1 MITQIEIDGFKTLQK
16 VILPLRPFQVFA
28 GPNNVGKSNLFDA
41 LRLLSLLPDH
51 DLPKILQS
59 IRGEPYEL
67 FSQQSNGTYAKRM
80 RLAVELLL
88 DNQFQD
94 EFEGEVKLKR
104 NWLRYEVEIER
115 DDGDNG
121 ARLQIASEQLLL
133 KLSDERLPWPVSRA
147 FRETYLRFPRR
158 NAPYIS
164 LNESGEMIVHQD
176 GAERGRPRTMR
187 RGTRQSILFV
197 IRDASEFPH
206 ICAVRNELQRWRF
219 VHLEPEVMRGPNAVD
234 GPDQLDSNGKYLAA
248 TLQRII
254 KADPSMQAEISAWVR
269 QFITGAR
276 ELHVQHL
283 KELHQYLVELQTQ
296 DGRRFSSRVLS
307 DGTLRLL
314 GLLALQYDPNQ
325 AGVICLEEPENGV
338 HPRRLETVVSLLKGM
353 ATNPEA
359 TDFPLDDLQPLR
371 QILMN
376 THSPHLVDQLQP
388 EDLVLVEAVE
398 RFAQNGKAPER
409 HTIYRPVV
417 PPIWGPLLASPN
429 HEATKERLH
438 RLLEEQELGAL
449 WTHGALG
456 GIP

>member
-1 MITQIEIDGFKTLQK
+1 MITQIEIDGFKTLQN
-16 VILPLRPFQVFA
+16 VTVPLRPFQVFA

-41 LRLLSLLPDH
+41 LRLLSMLPDH

-59 IRGEPYEL
+59 IRGAPPEI
-67 FSQQSNGTYAKRM
+67 FTQQPDGTYAKRL
-80 RLAVELLL
+80 RLAVDLLL
-88 DNQFQD
+88 DHQFYD
-94 EFEGEVKLKR
+94 EFVGDVKLKQT
-104 NWLRYEVEIER
+104 WLRYEVEIER
-115 DDGDNG
+115 EEQDHGVHIQLAG
-121 ARLQIASEQLLL
+121 EQLFV
-133 KLSDERLPWPVSRA
+133 KSSDEPLPWPGNRA
-147 FRETYLRFPRR
+147 FRDAYLHYVRR
-158 NAPYIS
+158 HAPYFS
-164 LNESGEMIVHQD
+164 LDENREMRIYGDVS
-176 GAERGRPRTMR
+176 EREQPRTMR
-187 RGTRQSILFV
+187 RSPRQSILSV

-219 VHLEPEVMRGPNAVD
+219 VHLEPEAMREANAVD
-234 GPDQLDSNGKYLAA
+234 GPDQLESNGKYLAA

-254 KADPSMQAEISAWVR
+254 KADPSVQTEISAWVR
-269 QFITGAR
+269 QFIPGAR
-276 ELHVQHL
+276 ELHIQHL
-283 KELHQYLVELQTQ
+283 KEVHQYLLELQIQ

-338 HPRRLETVVSLLKGM
+338 HPRRLETVVTLLKGM
-353 ATNPEA
+353 ATNPAA
-359 TDFPLDDLQPLR
+359 TDFPLDDLPPLR

-398 RFAQNGKAPER
+398 RFTQNGKAPER

-417 PPIWGPLLASPN
+417 PPIGGPLLASPSD
-429 HEATKERLH
+429 EATKERLQS
-438 RLLEEQELGAL
+438 LLAEQELGAL
-449 WTHGALG
+449 WTNGALG

>member
-1 MITQIEIDGFKTLQK
+1 MITQVEIDGFKTLQN
-16 VILPLRPFQVFA
+16 VIVPLRPFQVFA

-41 LRLLSLLPDH
+41 LRLLSMLPDH

-59 IRGEPYEL
+59 IRGDPYEI
-67 FSQQSNGTYAKRM
+67 FSQQPDGTYAKQL
-80 RLAVELLL
+80 RLAVEILL
-88 DNQFQD
+88 DHQFQD
-94 EFEGEVKLKR
+94 EFEGEVNLKR

-115 DDGDNG
+115 DDSDNG
-121 ARLQIASEQLLL
+121 TRVQIAGEQLLL
-133 KLSDERLPWPVSRA
+133 KLSNDRLPWRASPA
-147 FRETYLRFPRR
+147 FREAHLRFPRR

-164 LNESGEMIVHQD
+164 LSDNGEMIVHQD

-187 RGTRQSILFV
+187 RGTRQSILSV

-206 ICAVRNELQRWRF
+206 ICAVRHELQRWRF
-219 VHLEPEVMRGPNAVD
+219 VHLEPEAMREPNAVD

-254 KADPSMQAEISAWVR
+254 KADPSVQTEISVWVR
-269 QFITGAR
+269 QFIPGAR

-338 HPRRLETVVSLLKGM
+338 HPRRLETVVTLLKSM

-359 TDFPLDDLQPLR
+359 EDFPPDDLPPLR

-388 EDLVLVEAVE
+388 EDLILVEAVE
-398 RFAQNGKAPER
+398 RFTQPSKTPER
-409 HTIYRPVV
+409 HTVYRPVV
-417 PPIWGPLLASPN
+417 SPTWGPLFPSASN
-429 HEATKERLH
+429 DATKERLH
-438 RLLEEQELGAL
+438 RLLEDQELGAL
-449 WTHGALG
+449 WTDGALG
-456 GIP
+456 GVP

>member
-1 MITQIEIDGFKTLQK
+1 MITQIEIDGFKTLQSAI
-16 VILPLRPFQVFA
+16 VPLRPFQVFA

-41 LRLLSLLPDH
+41 LRLLSMLPDH

-59 IRGEPYEL
+59 IRGDPYEI
-67 FSQQSNGTYAKRM
+67 FSQQPNGEYANRI
-80 RLAVELLL
+80 RLAVDLLL
-88 DNQFQD
+88 DQQFQD

-115 DDGDNG
+115 TDGENG
-121 ARLQIASEQLLL
+121 TRVQIASEQLLP
-133 KLSDERLPWPVSRA
+133 KFSDQRLPWPTNRA
-147 FRETYLRFPRR
+147 FREAYLHFPRR

-164 LNESGEMIVHQD
+164 IGENGEMIVHQD

-187 RGTRQSILFV
+187 RGTRQSILSV
-197 IRDASEFPH
+197 IRDAGEFPH
-206 ICAVRNELQRWRF
+206 ICAVRHELQRWRF
-219 VHLEPEVMRGPNAVD
+219 VHLDPEAMREPNKVN
-234 GPDQLDSNGKYLAA
+234 GPDQLESNGQYLAA

-254 KADPSMQAEISAWVR
+254 KAEPAIQTEISAWVR
-269 QFITGAR
+269 QFIPGAR

-283 KELHQYLVELQTQ
+283 EELHEYLLELQTQ

-359 TDFPLDDLQPLR
+359 TDVPLDDPPPLR

-388 EDLVLVEAVE
+388 ADLVLVEAVE

-417 PPIWGPLLASPN
+417 PPIWGPLFASPSD
-429 HEATKERLH
+429 EATKERLH

-449 WTHGALG
+449 WTNGALG

>member
-16 VILPLRPFQVFA
+16 VIIPLRSFQVFA

-51 DLPKILQS
+51 DLPTILQS
-59 IRGEPYEL
+59 LRGDPYEL
-67 FSQQSNGTYAKRM
+67 FAQQPNGAYTKRM

-88 DNQFQD
+88 DPQFQD
-94 EFEGEVKLKR
+94 EFAGEVYLKR

-115 DDGDNG
+115 EDSDNG
-121 ARLQIASEQLLL
+121 ARVQIAGEQLLL

-147 FRETYLRFPRR
+147 FREAYLRFPRR

-187 RGTRQSILFV
+187 RGTRQSILSV

-206 ICAVRNELQRWRF
+206 ICALRNALQRWRF
-219 VHLEPEVMRGPNAVD
+219 VHLTPEAMREPNAVD

-254 KADPSMQAEISAWVR
+254 KADPAVQMEISAWVR
-269 QFITGAR
+269 QFIPAAR

-314 GLLALQYDPNQ
+314 GLLALQYDPKQ

-338 HPRRLETVVSLLKGM
+338 HPRRLETVVTLLKGM

-359 TDFPLDDLQPLR
+359 TDFPLDDLPPLR

-388 EDLVLVEAVE
+388 ADLILVEAVE
-398 RFAQNGKAPER
+398 RFTANGKAPER

-417 PPIWGPLLASPN
+417 SPSGESPFADPGA
-429 HEATKERLH
+429 EATKERLQ
-438 RLLEEQELGAL
+438 RLLAEQELGVL
-449 WTHGALG
+449 WTNGTLG
-456 GIP
+456 GVP

>member
-59 IRGEPYEL
+59 IRGAPPEI
-67 FSQQSNGTYAKRM
+67 FTQQPDGTYAKHL
-80 RLAVELLL
+80 RLAVDLLL
-88 DNQFQD
+88 DHQFHD
-94 EFEGEVKLKR
+94 EFVGEVKLKQT
-104 NWLRYEVEIER
+104 WLRYEVDIER
-115 DDGDNG
+115 EEQDHGVRIQLAG
-121 ARLQIASEQLLL
+121 EQLFA
-133 KLSDERLPWPVSRA
+133 KSSDEPLPWPSNGA
-147 FRETYLRFPRR
+147 FSNAYLHDARR
-158 NAPYIS
+158 HAPYFS
-164 LNESGEMIVHQD
+164 LDENREMRIYGDVS
-176 GAERGRPRTMR
+176 ERGQPRIMR
-187 RGTRQSILFV
+187 RSPRQSILSL

-219 VHLEPEVMRGPNAVD
+219 VHLEPEAMREANAVD

-254 KADPSMQAEISAWVR
+254 KADPSVQTEISAWVR
-269 QFITGAR
+269 QFIPGAR
-276 ELHVQHL
+276 ELHIQHL
-283 KELHQYLVELQTQ
+283 KEVHQYLLELQIQ

-314 GLLALQYDPNQ
+314 GLLALQYDPHQ

-359 TDFPLDDLQPLR
+359 TDFPPDDLPPLR

-388 EDLVLVEAVE
+388 EDLILVEAVE
-398 RFAQNGKAPER
+398 RFTQNGKAPER

-417 PPIWGPLLASPN
+417 PPISGPLLASPN

>member
-1 MITQIEIDGFKTLQK
+1 MITQVEVDGFKTLQN
-16 VILPLRPFQVFA
+16 VIVPLRPFQVFA

-41 LRLLSLLPDH
+41 LRLLSMLPDH

-59 IRGEPYEL
+59 IRGDPYEI
-67 FSQQSNGTYAKRM
+67 FSQQPDGAYANRL

-88 DNQFQD
+88 DHQFQD
-94 EFEGEVKLKR
+94 EFEGEVNLKR

-115 DDGDNG
+115 DDNENG
-121 ARLQIASEQLLL
+121 TRVQIAGEQLLL
-133 KLSDERLPWPVSRA
+133 KFSNDRLPWPVSRA
-147 FRETYLRFPRR
+147 FREAHLRFPRR

-164 LNESGEMIVHQD
+164 LSGSGEMIVHQD

-187 RGTRQSILFV
+187 RGTRQSILSV

-219 VHLEPEVMRGPNAVD
+219 VHLEPEAMREANTVD
-234 GPDQLDSNGKYLAA
+234 GPDQLDSNGRYLAA
-248 TLQRII
+248 TLQRIV
-254 KADPSMQAEISAWVR
+254 KADPSVQAEISTWVR
-269 QFITGAR
+269 QFIPGAH
-276 ELHVQHL
+276 ELHIQHL
-283 KELHQYLVELQTQ
+283 KDLHQYLVELQTQ

-338 HPRRLETVVSLLKGM
+338 HPRRLATVVTLLKSM

-359 TDFPLDDLQPLR
+359 VDFPPDDLSPLR

-388 EDLVLVEAVE
+388 EELILVEAVE
-398 RFAQNGKAPER
+398 RFTQHGQAPER
-409 HTIYRPVV
+409 HTVYRPVV
-417 PPIWGPLLASPN
+417 PPTWGPLFPSASDD
-429 HEATKERLH
+429 ATKERLH
-438 RLLEEQELGAL
+438 RLLEDQELGAL
-449 WTHGALG
+449 WTAGALG
-456 GIP
+456 GVP

>member
-1 MITQIEIDGFKTLQK
+1 MITQIEIDGFKTLQN
-16 VILPLRPFQVFA
+16 VIVPLRPFQVFA

-41 LRLLSLLPDH
+41 LRLLSMLPDH

-59 IRGEPYEL
+59 VRGDPYEI
-67 FSQQSNGTYAKRM
+67 FSQQPDGTYAKRL
-80 RLAVELLL
+80 RLAVEILL
-88 DNQFQD
+88 DHQFQD
-94 EFEGEVKLKR
+94 EFEGEVNLKR

-115 DDGDNG
+115 DDNDNG
-121 ARLQIASEQLLL
+121 ARVQLAGEQLLL
-133 KLSDERLPWPVSRA
+133 KFSNDRLPWPASRA
-147 FRETYLRFPRR
+147 FREAHLRFPRR

-164 LNESGEMIVHQD
+164 LSGGGGMIVHQD

-187 RGTRQSILFV
+187 RGTRQSILSV

-219 VHLEPEVMRGPNAVD
+219 VHLEPEAMREPNAVD

-254 KADPSMQAEISAWVR
+254 KADPSVQTEISAWVR
-269 QFITGAR
+269 QFIPGAR

-338 HPRRLETVVSLLKGM
+338 HPRRLETVVTLLKSM

-359 TDFPLDDLQPLR
+359 VDFPPDDLSPLR

-376 THSPHLVDQLQP
+376 THSPHLVDQLHP
-388 EDLVLVEAVE
+388 EDLILVEAVE
-398 RFAQNGKAPER
+398 RFTQNGKAPER
-409 HTIYRPVV
+409 HTVYRPVV
-417 PPIWGPLLASPN
+417 PPTWGPLFLSASDD
-429 HEATKERLH
+429 ATKERLH
-438 RLLEEQELGAL
+438 HLLEEQELGAL
-449 WTHGALG
+449 WTDGALG
-456 GIP
+456 GVP

>member
-41 LRLLSLLPDH
+41 LRLLSMLPDH

-59 IRGEPYEL
+59 IRGAPPEI
-67 FSQQSNGTYAKRM
+67 FAQQPDGTYAKRL

-88 DNQFQD
+88 DHQFHD
-94 EFEGEVKLKR
+94 EFVGEVKLKQT
-104 NWLRYEVEIER
+104 WLRYELEIER
-115 DDGDNG
+115 EDQDDGVYI
-121 ARLQIASEQLLL
+121 QIAGEQLFV
-133 KLSDERLPWPVSRA
+133 KPSDEPLPWPSNSA
-147 FRETYLRFPRR
+147 FRDAYLHHVQRHD
-158 NAPYIS
+158 PYLS
-164 LNESGEMIVHQD
+164 LDENREMRIHVD
-176 GAERGRPRTMR
+176 AGERGRPRTMR
-187 RGTRQSILFV
+187 RSPRQSILSV

-219 VHLEPEVMRGPNAVD
+219 VHLEPEAMREANAVD

-254 KADPSMQAEISAWVR
+254 KSDPSVQTEISAWVR
-269 QFITGAR
+269 QFIPGAR
-276 ELHVQHL
+276 ELHIQHL
-283 KELHQYLVELQTQ
+283 KEVHQYLIELQIQ

-314 GLLALQYDPNQ
+314 GLLALQYGPNQ

-338 HPRRLETVVSLLKGM
+338 HPRRLETVVTLLKGM
-353 ATNPEA
+353 TTNPA
-359 TDFPLDDLQPLR
+359 AADFPLDDLPPLR

-388 EDLVLVEAVE
+388 EDLILVEAVE
-398 RFAQNGKAPER
+398 RFTANGKAPER

-417 PPIWGPLLASPN
+417 PLDGDSPFASPN
-429 HEATKERLH
+429 YEATKERLQ
-438 RLLEEQELGAL
+438 RLLAEQELGAL
-449 WTHGALG
+449 WTNGALG